1 MLAKLSKGLQLLCS
15 NPKHFIA
22 RLGQI
27 VALDLTR
34 KRLRSLTLENNATL
48 WVNYDTVLFPYH
60 PAVQDEQE
68 VLYHA
73 FFREWFQE
81 TMRLFGP
88 HVKPGQTVID
98 VGANMGFTTLVLARL
113 VGGEGK
119 VHSFEPGASMFSRL
133 QELVRQN
140 KLEQV
145 ELHQVGCG
153 SRQEKLMLKIP
164 ISSGNASLRLPED
177 MSAEIKK
184 TEMVSIETLDEHL
197 GNQLSQ
203 LHFIKID
210 TEGFEIDVLRGAA
223 RTIERLRPIVCIEL
237 SAEYRESSAASIEWL
252 LSRNYKFL
260 VAPDLNQCRNGDNF
274 IAIPL

>member
-1 MLAKLSKGLQLLCS
+1 M
-15 NPKHFIA
+15 
-22 RLGQI
+22 
-27 VALDLTR
+27 ALDLTR
-34 KRLRSLTLENNATL
+34 KRLRSLTMENNATL